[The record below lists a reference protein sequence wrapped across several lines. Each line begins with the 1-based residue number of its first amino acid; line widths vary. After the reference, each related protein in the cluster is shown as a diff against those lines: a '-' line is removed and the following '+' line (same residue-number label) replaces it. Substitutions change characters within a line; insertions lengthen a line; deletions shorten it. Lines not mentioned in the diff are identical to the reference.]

1 MQLPDTCIR
10 YSYLTLGWNYG
21 NGNGT
26 ESPHEGHHHS
36 KHEAPPRLSG
46 SGGAKPVRHSYG
58 EARANPPRCMWRR
71 NPRRSQPTRMAQE
84 FSYCRPAPQTIWSP
98 KLQLNYWTCKRNER
112 FNDAFTDY
120 WTLPSH
126 GIRRTNERCPIAHH
140 CPVGHRLRLSMR
152 RPNRSWSLGS
162 LGLWR

>member
-1 MQLPDTCIR
+1 MARSPRTKDIITRSTRLHPAYQGAVGPNLSGILTAKPGPIHHDACGAA
-10 YSYLTLGWNYG
+10 TLGD
-21 NGNGT
+21 
-26 ESPHEGHHHS
+26 
-36 KHEAPPRLSG
+36 LS
-46 SGGAKPVRHSYG
+46 R
-58 EARANPPRCMWRR
+58 RAWH
-71 NPRRSQPTRMAQE
+71 RSSRIAG
-84 FSYCRPAPQTIWSP
+84 PAPQTIWSP